1 MLDREFHCFK
11 THENELVERYN
22 GKFIAIVGE
31 ELVGVFNSEPT
42 AYQEMKEKYG
52 LGKFPLQ
59 HCVPSKDRL
68 IQRYH
73 SRVAFR

>member
-1 MLDREFHCFK
+1 MLDREFEYYK
-11 THENELVERYN
+11 AHENELVERYK

-31 ELVGVFNSEPT
+31 EVVGVFESELT
-42 AYQEMKEKYG
+42 AYQQMKEKYG
-52 LGKFPLQ
+52 LGKFLLQ
-59 HCVPSKDRL
+59 HCVPLKDRL

>member
-1 MLDREFHCFK
+1 MLDREYRYFK

-31 ELVGVFNSEPT
+31 EVVGVFDLELT

-52 LGKFPLQ
+52 LGKFLLQ